1 MTEQFIN
8 KSTLKDNYSVVP
20 NAMINDIGLDA
31 DCLAVMMYLLSKPS
45 NWVVKPTNIQNRFN
59 FGKDKSYRVI
69 NQLIKKNYIKREEHR
84 VEGQYASF
92 TYYVY
97 DSPFPCLPEAAE
109 PDTAEPD
116 TANKDTTKYLKIL
129 SKESTNGEPLNN
141 GSPPK
146 PINEWQYYK
155 NCLAGYTSYKD
166 GEAIIG
172 QLLVKA
178 RGAGYKIKEEKD
190 KLVLSVLEKGLQ
202 KKPEGNVRAYL
213 FSIFNSIT
221 KEMATIRVVD
231 PERSK
236 WEARARAYDM
246 GKGNWIFNNCPNPN
260 DPEFKHHCP
269 LKYLSLFGVN

>member
-8 KSTLKDNYSVVP
+8 KSTLKENYSVVP
-20 NAMINDIGLDA
+20 NNMLNDEGLDA
-31 DCLAVMMYLLSKPS
+31 DCLAVMVYLLSKPS
-45 NWVVKPTNIQNRFN
+45 DWIVKPTNIQNRFK
-59 FGKDKSYRVI
+59 FGRDKTYRII
-69 NQLIKKNYIKREEHR
+69 NQLVKRQYIVREEHR
-84 VEGQYASF
+84 NDGKYASF
-92 TYYVY
+92 SYYVY
-97 DSPFPCLPEAAE
+97 DSPFPCLS
-109 PDTAEPD
+109 DTAQPY
-116 TANKDTTKYLKIL
+116 TANQHTTKYIKKL
-129 SKESTNGEPLNN
+129 SKESTKGEPLKN

>member
-1 MTEQFIN
+1 MKKVTEQFII
-8 KSTLKDNYSVVP
+8 KSSLKDNYSIVP
-20 NAMINDIGLDA
+20 NNLINDEGIDA
-31 DCLAVMMYLLSKPS
+31 DCLAVLLYLLSKPT
-45 NWVVKPTNIQNRFN
+45 NWMVKPSNIQNRFKY
-59 FGKDKSYRVI
+59 GKDKTYRVI
-69 NQLIKKNYIKREEHR
+69 NELIKRSYIKREEQR
-84 VEGQYASF
+84 EVGQYASF

-97 DSPFPCLPEAAE
+97 DSPFPCLS
-109 PDTAEPD
+109 DTAKSD

-129 SKESTNGEPLNN
+129 SKESTNGEPLEN

-221 KEMATIRVVD
+221 KEMATAAIHD
-231 PERSK
+231 PERTK

-246 GKGNWIFNNCPNPN
+246 GKGNWIFKNCPNPN

-269 LKYLSLFGVN
+269 LKYLNLFGVN